1 MAVLTETQFLFA
13 FLAPYLC
20 IIYAIVEFVFGII
33 TYVPLITKI
42 GLALC
47 LVSVSMSVIS
57 FPTFAQLKHLQL
69 TLSKIL
75 TN

>member
-1 MAVLTETQFLFA
+1 MAVLTETQLLVA

-20 IIYAIVEFVFGII
+20 IIYAIVEFVFGIT
-33 TYVPLITKI
+33 TYAPLITKI

-47 LVSVSMSVIS
+47 LVFVSVSVIS
-57 FPTFAQLKHLQL
+57 FPTFAQLKHFQL